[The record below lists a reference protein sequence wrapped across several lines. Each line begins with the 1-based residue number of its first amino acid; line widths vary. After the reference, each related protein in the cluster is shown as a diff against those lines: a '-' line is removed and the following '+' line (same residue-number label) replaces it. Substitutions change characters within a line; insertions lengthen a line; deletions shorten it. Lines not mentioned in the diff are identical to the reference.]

1 MSLFLPCFSGYTFF
15 NQQFYELNNSSQ
27 VELYNNYSPFECK
40 YTCSENDSCYGFNYN
55 GLNLQC
61 FILSVDFFSPSLLQK
76 QNYKATGFYMQSYDT
91 CNDENYNIYS
101 PFYIIFIIF
110 ISLFV
115 CSCLWHLCCRN
126 RHTYIISRTNSST
139 ALIETPSPTPSQIP
153 PPYQAT
159 QEEN

>member
-1 MSLFLPCFSGYTFF
+1 MSFFLPCLSGYTFF
-15 NQQFYELNNSSQ
+15 SEQFYISNNSSK
-27 VELYNNYSPFECK
+27 VELFNNYTPFECK
-40 YTCSENDSCYGFNYN
+40 YKCSEIESCHGFNYN

-61 FILSVDFFSPSLLQK
+61 FILVVDSFSPSLLQK
-76 QNYKATGFYMQSYDT
+76 QDYQTSGFYMQSYDS
-91 CNDENYNIYS
+91 CNDVNNNLYS
-101 PFYIIFIIF
+101 PFYIIFIIC

-126 RHTYIISRTNSST
+126 RRIYLYSRTNSST